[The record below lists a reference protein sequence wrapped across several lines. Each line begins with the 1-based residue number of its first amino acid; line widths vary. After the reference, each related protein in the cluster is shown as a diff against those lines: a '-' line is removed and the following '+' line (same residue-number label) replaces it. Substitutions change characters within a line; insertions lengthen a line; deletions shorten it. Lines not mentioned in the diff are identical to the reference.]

1 MTVNWLLDGEIDLD
15 DRRALQILD
24 YVLLGTPASALRK
37 ALIDSGLGEDVT
49 GSGLETEMK
58 QLFFG
63 AGLKG
68 VHERDIDAVSR
79 TRDRHAGASCRR
91 GR

>member
-1 MTVNWLLDGEIDLD
+1 M
-15 DRRALQILD
+15 LD

-68 VHERDIDAVSR
+68 VHERDIDAVAELSACR
-79 TRDRHAGASCRR
+79 TRLHVTDIGTWTR
-91 GR
+91 